1 MQVAEGKVLGPLR
14 KGHSHCW
21 WALMRGKG
29 RFWKCSARSSFPR
42 LPGLFSLQHH
52 LSAEL
57 RQTSA
62 PEDSRLQ
69 EEGQERERPQGHS
82 RVGGGLGGDSPEGER
97 RAGSPCL
104 SLTDSLTGQWEGE
117 KEQSSQ
123 SQICISPKCPDV
135 VCSDQLPHMS
145 PSEDWGRQLYFIGAT
160 FAPKYMNLFN
170 HPVPTGGRPDH
181 FYVSQLKGLTRS
193 PPS

>member
-82 RVGGGLGGDSPEGER
+82 RVGGG
-97 RAGSPCL
+97 AG
-104 SLTDSLTGQWEGE
+104 WR
-117 KEQSSQ
+117 
-123 SQICISPKCPDV
+123 
-135 VCSDQLPHMS
+135 LP
-145 PSEDWGRQLYFIGAT
+145 WGRTAGAQSLPESNW
-160 FAPKYMNLFN
+160 FFN
-170 HPVPTGGRPDH
+170 RTVRGRERAKLSEPDLH
-181 FYVSQLKGLTRS
+181 IPQVSRCRLQWPAASHESVRGLGPATVLHRCYLR
-193 PPS
+193 PQVYEFV